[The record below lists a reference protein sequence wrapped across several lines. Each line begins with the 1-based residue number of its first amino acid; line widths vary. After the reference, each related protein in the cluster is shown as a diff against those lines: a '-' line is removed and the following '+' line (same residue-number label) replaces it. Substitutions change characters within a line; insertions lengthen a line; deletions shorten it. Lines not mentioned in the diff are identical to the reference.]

1 MSGFRIRACSC
12 VALIVSFLCFVLIAE
27 ADEKKRGI
35 LKIEKPVHD
44 FGSVT
49 QGTVV
54 KHDFILKNVGNA
66 DLRIQQVVAA
76 CGCTATATTSEVIPA
91 GGEGTIHVQFDT
103 AGFSGSASKGVRV
116 LTTDLDHPSSD
127 LTIKGNIETD
137 VKVQPAILNFG
148 DVPRSSNSSK
158 TVDVTVR
165 QGSDVQL
172 SDVKN
177 FSKFIEAKKVSSDP
191 KNMRIAVT
199 LKPGAPLGVLRDRI
213 VVAYGKDSSS
223 LLNVPVVANIKGNLK
238 VEPATLSF
246 GIIEGPNA
254 MKRSIKIEN
263 QGTEQLEIQSVEPS
277 DSAMKVSHEVIKP
290 GKIFVVHV
298 SIDPAAVKQ
307 DLRGSVNIKTNS
319 AEESQLVVNVYG
331 ILPPKT

>member
-12 VALIVSFLCFVLIAE
+12 IALVVTFLTFVVMAE
-27 ADEKKRGI
+27 AQEKKRGI

-76 CGCTATATTSEVIPA
+76 CGCTATNASSEVIAP
-91 GGEGTIHVQFDT
+91 GGEGTIHVEFDT
-103 AGFSGSASKGVRV
+103 SGFSGSKSKGVRV
-116 LTTDLDHPSSD
+116 LTTDMDNPSSD

-137 VKVQPAILNFG
+137 VKIQPAVLNFG
-148 DVPRSSNSSK
+148 NVPRSSAPSK
-158 TVDVTVR
+158 TVEVSVR
-165 QGSDVQL
+165 PGSDVQL
-172 SDVKN
+172 TEVKN
-177 FSKFIEAKKVSSDP
+177 YSKFIEAKKLSNDP
-191 KNMRIAVT
+191 KSMKIEVA
-199 LKPGAPLGVLRDRI
+199 LKPGAPLGILRDRI
-213 VVAYGKDSSS
+213 VVAYGKDSQS
-223 LLNVPVVANIKGNLK
+223 LLNIPVTANVKGNVK

-246 GIIEGPNA
+246 GIIEGANE

-263 QGTEQLEIQSVEPS
+263 SGPEQLEIKSVEPS
-277 DSAMKVSHEVIKP
+277 DASIKVTHEVIKP

-298 SIDPAAVKQ
+298 SVNPSAVKQ
-307 DLRGSVNIKTNS
+307 DLRGSVNIQTNS

-331 ILPPKT
+331 ILPPKS